1 MNMLE
6 WETIDEI
13 LIALSS
19 RVKKIRKRLNISQKI
34 LSSMSGVSFGSIK
47 RFEITGQ
54 ISLESLTK
62 IARALGCLDE
72 IKNLFTQVKYSSIEE
87 VINETK

>member
-1 MNMLE
+1 MNALE

-13 LIALSS
+13 LISLSL
-19 RVKKIRKRLNISQKI
+19 RVKKIRKRLSISQKI

-47 RFEITGQ
+47 RFENTGQ

-62 IARALGCLDE
+62 IARALGCIDE

-87 VINETK
+87 VINEAK